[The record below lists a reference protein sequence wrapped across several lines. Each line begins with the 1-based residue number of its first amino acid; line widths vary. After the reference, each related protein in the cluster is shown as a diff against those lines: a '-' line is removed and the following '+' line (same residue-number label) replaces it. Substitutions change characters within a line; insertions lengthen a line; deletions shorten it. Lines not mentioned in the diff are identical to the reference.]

1 MAMVLVGIASVT
13 TITIRIGALVLVGI
27 RVEVWIRIVVRFT
40 VRLVVLVVVGITV
53 TSGNVM

>member
-1 MAMVLVGIASVT
+1 MVLVGIASVT